1 MASAFPRCVADHVGE
16 YVQIAIHHLHVLTP
30 YYVRYYVS
38 TTDEQAEPP
47 TDNEVDDRQAV
58 GLDQVVNAITD
69 LLTSYLR
76 MRQARDIVLISS
88 GKGKYNQCSS
98 LTETMMSDLL
108 VVAQI
113 TRENVSL
120 PATSDEIVLIVI
132 HLQEEEWIADVN
144 AFIQEEDDE
153 SYIYNVRTSVND
165 LLGVSCRTG
174 LLLQNLMDYPFG

>member
-1 MASAFPRCVADHVGE
+1 
-16 YVQIAIHHLHVLTP
+16 
-30 YYVRYYVS
+30 
-38 TTDEQAEPP
+38 
-47 TDNEVDDRQAV
+47 
-58 GLDQVVNAITD
+58 
-69 LLTSYLR
+69 
-76 MRQARDIVLISS
+76 
-88 GKGKYNQCSS
+88 
-98 LTETMMSDLL
+98 MSDLL

-120 PATSDEIVLIVI
+120 PATSDKIVLIVI

-174 LLLQNLMDYPFG
+174 LLLQNLMNYPFGSQSLLDKYTQPVAKTFGQAVQQRLLQADQMRQAGNSDW